1 MRIGIGYDVHQ
12 LVKCRKLILGG
23 VEVPYER
30 GLLGHSDADVLIHA
44 IEDAILGALALGDIG
59 KLFPDTDPAY
69 KDASSMGMFK
79 KVMAIVKEKGYA
91 VGNIDATVIAQK
103 PKLAPYIPAMRENIA
118 AVCEKDVS
126 AISVK
131 ATTSEKM
138 GYEGRG
144 EGMTAMAVVLLE
156 PTEEKD
162 DKMLVTGKQ
171 ILQHADE
178 HGYAVGAFNVNNME
192 IIQAI
197 AQAADDLRAPVILQA
212 SQGAIKYAGV
222 DYITSLVKTTAE
234 RIDVPMTLHL
244 DHGTDFEEIM
254 KCIRSGF
261 TSVMIDASKHELD
274 ENIRLTKE
282 IVRIAHSV
290 GVSVEAEI
298 GKIGGTEDQIVVSD
312 AEATYTDPE
321 EARIFVEETGVDSLA
336 IAVGTARR
344 L

>member
-1 MRIGIGYDVHQ
+1 
-12 LVKCRKLILGG
+12 
-23 VEVPYER
+23 
-30 GLLGHSDADVLIHA
+30 
-44 IEDAILGALALGDIG
+44 
-59 KLFPDTDPAY
+59 
-69 KDASSMGMFK
+69 
-79 KVMAIVKEKGYA
+79 
-91 VGNIDATVIAQK
+91 
-103 PKLAPYIPAMRENIA
+103 
-118 AVCEKDVS
+118 
-126 AISVK
+126 
-131 ATTSEKM
+131 
-138 GYEGRG
+138 
-144 EGMTAMAVVLLE
+144 
-156 PTEEKD
+156 
-162 DKMLVTGKQ
+162 
-171 ILQHADE
+171 
-178 HGYAVGAFNVNNME
+178 ME

-222 DYITSLVKTTAE
+222 DYITSLVKTTAD

-336 IAVGTARR
+336 IAVGTAHGVYKGEPKVDIDRIKEIDR
-344 L
+344 VVSVPLVLHGSSGVPYDTLEKAVAAGIRKINIDTDIRASFAGAVKAFVAENPDEIDPRKILKPARAAMTDTVKEKIKVFGSDGKAWK